1 MIKRKLHSALCDN
14 VFLHHIIH
22 EFRNPLTI
30 LKGEIEFALKK
41 NRSKKTLETVLLSNL
56 DEVNRLALIVENLSL
71 LTKFENGEMIVQ
83 KRPININ
90 NLINNIIENFKT
102 LSLQN
107 NIEINFIQ
115 KKKIFL
121 NADENCLRILFMNLL
136 GEIIRRGPKKS
147 NILVNIIK
155 INNFALIKI
164 LNKEIIIF
172 KEFLSIKNVNLG
184 FNVSK
189 YILKAHNAK
198 LKIEDTNLAI
208 SLPISNLKKIN
219 N

>member
-136 GEIIRRGPKKS
+136 CEM
-147 NILVNIIK
+147 
-155 INNFALIKI
+155 
-164 LNKEIIIF
+164 
-172 KEFLSIKNVNLG
+172 
-184 FNVSK
+184 
-189 YILKAHNAK
+189 
-198 LKIEDTNLAI
+198 
-208 SLPISNLKKIN
+208 
-219 N
+219 